1 MATPDAETRALYNRL
16 QEVLGNE
23 HADTL
28 MSYLPPEPWTDL
40 AKKSDI
46 AGLEARLDQR
56 FEKIDQRFEKIDQR
70 FEKLEQRLEGRFQ
83 TLDDRLFEMQG
94 RLNDQFKNYSV
105 VMVAAMTALTA
116 IYAGLLT
123 IIA

>member
-28 MSYLPPEPWTDL
+28 MSYLPPEPWADL
-40 AKKSDI
+40 ARKSDI

-56 FEKIDQRFEKIDQR
+56 FEKLDQR
-70 FEKLEQRLEGRFQ
+70 FEKLEQSLEGRFQ

>member
-1 MATPDAETRALYNRL
+1 MATPNAETRAMYNRL
-16 QEVLGNE
+16 EEVLGNE
-23 HADTL
+23 PADTL
-28 MSYLPPEPWTDL
+28 MSYLSPEPWTDL

-46 AGLEARLDQR
+46 AGLEARLDQG
-56 FEKIDQRFEKIDQR
+56 FERVDLRSEKLDQR

-94 RLNDQFKNYSV
+94 RLNDQFKNYSF
-105 VMVAAMTALTA
+105 VMVAAMTGLTA